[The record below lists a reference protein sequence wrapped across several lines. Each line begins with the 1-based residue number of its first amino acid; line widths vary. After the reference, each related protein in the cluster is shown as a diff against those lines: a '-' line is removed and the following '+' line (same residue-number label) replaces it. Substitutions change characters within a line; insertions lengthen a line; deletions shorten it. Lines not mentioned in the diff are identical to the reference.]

1 MKVHLSTHVRHY
13 THGAA
18 TVEASG
24 GTLEAV
30 LLDLDRQFPG
40 IKFRLIDEQDG
51 IRKHMNIFINNDKA
65 RELKAA
71 ISPGDEVHILG
82 ALSGG

>member
-13 THGAA
+13 THGAG
-18 TVEASG
+18 TVEATG
-24 GTLEAV
+24 GTLEQV

-51 IRKHMNIFINNDKA
+51 IRKHMNIFINNEKA
-65 RELKAA
+65 RSIQATLT
-71 ISPGDEVHILG
+71 PNDEVFILG